1 MAASC
6 GVNTT
11 PLLKQAGISPQQLSD
26 INARIPGDAMEGLL
40 ELLIDASKDPCFGLH
55 SAEFVEPASYGVLG
69 YITMNCATLREVL
82 AKIPIYEPIV
92 GDMGISTAEF
102 DRDHVTQHWHCQFTR
117 PLSRRHEIENV
128 LACWQRYA
136 QNFLH
141 FPELVDA
148 VYLEHSAP
156 DDVALLEEYR
166 AVFGVIPQFDHP
178 FSGLRIPKHL
188 LDKPIPQAD
197 NQLLQTLLDHATK
210 TLTSIHHNQPL
221 FAQVKN
227 LLRLSLKDHAPS
239 STLIAKHLNIS
250 SRTLQRKL
258 NDEGYQYKGLLN
270 EVRLELA
277 LHYLQSTQ
285 LSLDNIAYELG
296 YTETRS
302 FHRGFKQWT
311 GRTAGSFRN

>member
-1 MAASC
+1 M
-6 GVNTT
+6 
-11 PLLKQAGISPQQLSD
+11 LLVRSQQQLVMKQKLPE
-26 INARIPGDAMEGLL
+26 RLL

-141 FPELVDA
+141 FPELVD
-148 VYLEHSAP
+148 
-156 DDVALLEEYR
+156 
-166 AVFGVIPQFDHP
+166 HP

-239 STLIAKHLNIS
+239 SKLIANHLNIS

-296 YTETRS
+296 YTEARS